1 MCDELRAAQRSGE
14 LFTEI
19 SPDLALL
26 QEVAGIPDSI
36 LESYQVVMRPAA
48 GKVRPQRFKTAI
60 LVRGNNRVEMVDVVR
75 PLRLNEYFRKQNVE
89 HNSEELCS
97 MVRAYERTMQRQATN
112 TNLKSFV
119 RELVKQGKMK
129 GKV

>member
-1 MCDELRAAQRSGE
+1 MRRASSRSALWE

-60 LVRGNNRVEMVDVVR
+60 LVRGDIGKPIPTFIEMG
-75 PLRLNEYFRKQNVE
+75 L
-89 HNSEELCS
+89 
-97 MVRAYERTMQRQATN
+97 
-112 TNLKSFV
+112 
-119 RELVKQGKMK
+119 GKP
-129 GKV
+129 